1 MKRTSVTS
9 SLALTLLLAACGGAD
24 PNAAAMRE
32 GEVSANV
39 GGQVQSYTCPMH
51 PHYVSTDADGTCP
64 ICGMDLIPAKAT
76 PTADK
81 GEGHVLYYK
90 NPMGLADTSPVPKKD
105 SMGMDYIPV
114 YAEPGTGSGI
124 AVPSEMLQTMGVR
137 TARAGFAS
145 FGRTVRAYG
154 NVHSNER
161 TESASTSR
169 LEGWIESLTV
179 RAEGDT
185 VRPGALLYRI
195 YSPDLIAAQKD
206 YLASV
211 KIGNEARIAS
221 VRQRLRS
228 LGMQP
233 ATISQLA
240 STGQLIERVPVYA
253 ETGGIVKSID
263 VREGDYVK
271 PGTPVLRLQS
281 YSDVWVIAS
290 VAEKDLPF
298 IDTGLPVTLTI
309 PSAPDAA
316 GKGKVDYIYPT
327 IDPKTRTAQVRILV
341 DNASGALRPGAYAD
355 ISFELGGEARL
366 SVPSEAVLRDSSGA
380 HVVVALGDGKFDA
393 RAVQTGVS
401 AQGLT
406 EILQG
411 VRADEE
417 VVASGQFLLDSEVS
431 LREGLAKLSGPAA
444 KGNPDTPLDELA
456 MDSGTLAEIDHLTD
470 VALYFHQALTE
481 GYQIDP
487 TFLAPAIQA
496 GEALGV
502 RFTGTRLAPALED
515 AVTALMSATDS
526 TDEVT
531 TRTALDALMTALEP
545 WLMDGAPAHY
555 RDAGLAFYRETETGR
570 AWLQKGSEPTNP
582 YGTAQAEKLAW
593 PDPMNM
599 NMNMSDTSEV
609 PQ

>member
-24 PNAAAMRE
+24 PNAAVMRG
-32 GEVSANV
+32 GEVSANA

-81 GEGHVLYYK
+81 GEGDVLYYK

-105 SMGMDYIPV
+105 SMGMDYVPV
-114 YAEPGTGSGI
+114 YDEPGTGSGI
-124 AVPSEMLQTMGVR
+124 AVSPEMLQTMGVR
-137 TARAGFAS
+137 TARARFAS
-145 FGRTVRAYG
+145 LGRTVRAYG
-154 NVHSNER
+154 NVQSNER

-211 KIGNEARIAS
+211 KIGNDVRIAS

-233 ATISQLA
+233 ATIAQLA

-253 ETGGIVKSID
+253 ETGGIVKSLDI
-263 VREGDYVK
+263 REGDYVK

-298 IDTGLPVTLTI
+298 IDTGLPVSLSI
-309 PSAPDAA
+309 PSAPEAA
-316 GKGKVDYIYPT
+316 GKGQVDYIYPT

-355 ISFELGGEARL
+355 ISFDLGGESRL

-380 HVVVALGDGKFDA
+380 HVVVALGDGRFDA
-393 RAVQTGVS
+393 RAVQTGAS
-401 AQGLT
+401 ARGLT

-431 LREGLAKLSGPAA
+431 LREGLAKLSGPTAG
-444 KGNPDTPLDELA
+444 GNPDTPLDELVT
-456 MDSGTLAEIDHLTD
+456 DSKTLAEIDHLTD
-470 VALYFHQALTE
+470 MALYFHEALAE
-481 GYQIDP
+481 GYPIDEA
-487 TFLAPAIQA
+487 FLAPAIQA
-496 GEALGV
+496 GETLGV
-502 RFTGTRLAPALED
+502 RFTGTRLAPVLEG
-515 AVTALMSATDS
+515 AVTSLESTTNSAN
-526 TDEVT
+526 EVT
-531 TRTALDALMTALEP
+531 TRNALAALMTALDP
-545 WLMDGAPAHY
+545 WLMEGAPAHY

-570 AWLQKGSEPTNP
+570 AWLQQGSEPTNP
-582 YGTAQAEKLAW
+582 YGTAQAEKIAW

-599 NMNMSDTSEV
+599 NMSDMSEV

>member
-1 MKRTSVTS
+1 MNRTTATS
-9 SLALTLLLAACGGAD
+9 LFVLTFLLTACGGAD
-24 PNAAAMRE
+24 PKAAARR
-32 GEVSANV
+32 GPDLIAVAAAD
-39 GGQVQSYTCPMH
+39 VQSYTCPMH
-51 PHYVSTDADGTCP
+51 PHYISTDADGTCP
-64 ICGMDLIPAKAT
+64 ICGMDLIPAKA
-76 PTADK
+76 ASAASK
-81 GEGHVLYYK
+81 GKGAILYYR

-114 YAEPGTGSGI
+114 YAEPNTGSGI
-124 AVPSEMLQTMGVR
+124 TVPSEMLQTMGVR
-137 TARAGFAS
+137 TAPARFAS

-154 NVHSNER
+154 NVQSNER

-211 KIGNEARIAS
+211 KIGNDTRIAS

-233 ATISQLA
+233 ATITQLA
-240 STGQLIERVPVYA
+240 RTGTLIERVPVYA
-253 ETGGIVKSID
+253 ETGGIVKSLD

-281 YSDVWVIAS
+281 YSDVWIIAS

-298 IDTGLPVTLTI
+298 IDTGMAVSLSI
-309 PSAPDAA
+309 PSASDAA
-316 GKGKVDYIYPT
+316 GTGKVDYIYPT

-355 ISFELGGEARL
+355 VSFDLGGERRL
-366 SVPSEAVLRDSSGA
+366 SIPSEAVLRDSSGA
-380 HVVVALGDGKFDA
+380 HVVIALGEGKFDA

-401 AQGLT
+401 ARGLT
-406 EILQG
+406 EILDG
-411 VRADEE
+411 IKPDEV
-417 VVASGQFLLDSEVS
+417 VVASGQFLLDSEVN
-431 LREGLAKLSGPAA
+431 LREGLAKLNGSAVN
-444 KGNPDTPLDELA
+444 GNPDTPLDELVT
-456 MDSGTLAEIDHLTD
+456 DPGTLAEIDHLTD
-470 VALYFHQALTE
+470 MALYFHEALTD

-487 TFLAPAIQA
+487 GFVAPAIQA
-496 GEALGV
+496 GETLGV
-502 RFTGTRLAPALED
+502 RFTSTRLAPVLEG
-515 AVTALMSATDS
+515 AVTSLESTTNSAN
-526 TDEVT
+526 EVT
-531 TRTALDALMTALEP
+531 TRNALAALMTALDP
-545 WLMDGAPAHY
+545 WLMEGAPAHY

-570 AWLQKGSEPTNP
+570 AWLQQGSEPTNP
-582 YGTAQAEKLAW
+582 YGTAQAEKIAW

-599 NMNMSDTSEV
+599 NMSDMSEV